1 MSRPSL
7 RVAALLCLFA
17 LPPTDPALAQ
27 APGPV
32 VLGTARPDDNYV
44 GRFLNRIFIEAFRRM
59 DVPLEIRVAPTSRL
73 SVMAENGEI
82 DGELVRARAYG
93 DAYPNLVRVE
103 APVVDIVFAL
113 WAARPDVR
121 LARLA
126 DLPDSGLSANYARGV
141 LGCENAL
148 KPLLPPD
155 RLAIANNTE
164 QALAMLQEKRVDLH
178 CNLDFTVLP
187 LAASAAFRDRLKL
200 HKVLELGE
208 PTALYPYLHR
218 RHAALA
224 PRLATT
230 LRQMREAGDIERL
243 RRQAMKEFDLQ

>member
-1 MSRPSL
+1 MFG
-7 RVAALLCLFA
+7 LLA
-17 LPPTDPALAQ
+17 LPAGAPAQAQ
-27 APGPV
+27 APDPI
-32 VLGTARPDDNYV
+32 VLGTARSDDNYV
-44 GRFLNRIFIEAFRRM
+44 GRLLNRIFTEAFRRL
-59 DVPLEIRVAPTSRL
+59 DVPLEIRVFPTSRL

-113 WAARPDVR
+113 WAARPDVQ
-121 LARLA
+121 LTRLA
-126 DLPDSGLSANYARGV
+126 DLPGSGLSANYARGV

-148 KPLLPPD
+148 KPLLPPE

-164 QALAMLQEKRVDLH
+164 QALAMLLEQRVDLH

-187 LAASAAFRDRLKL
+187 LAAGAAFRDRLKL

-224 PRLATT
+224 PRLAAT

>member
-1 MSRPSL
+1 MVRPSL
-7 RVAALLCLFA
+7 CIGVMLGLLA
-17 LPPTDPALAQ
+17 LPAGAPALAQ
-27 APGPV
+27 APASV
-32 VLGTARPDDNYV
+32 VLGTARPDDNFV
-44 GRFLNRIFIEAFRRM
+44 GRFLNRIFIEAFRRL

-73 SVMAENGEI
+73 SVMADTGEI

-113 WAARPDVR
+113 WAAQPDVR

-126 DLPDSGLSANYARGV
+126 DLPGSRLSVNYARGV

-148 KPLLPPD
+148 KPILPPD
-155 RLAIANNTE
+155 HLTVANNTE
-164 QALAMLQEKRVDLH
+164 QALAMLQQRRVDLH

-187 LAASAAFRDRLKL
+187 LAASAAFRDKLKL
-200 HKVLELGE
+200 YKVLELGE

-218 RHAALA
+218 RHVALA
-224 PRLATT
+224 PRLAAT
-230 LRQMREAGDIERL
+230 LRQMREAGDIEHL
-243 RRQAMKEFDLQ
+243 RRLTLKEFDLE